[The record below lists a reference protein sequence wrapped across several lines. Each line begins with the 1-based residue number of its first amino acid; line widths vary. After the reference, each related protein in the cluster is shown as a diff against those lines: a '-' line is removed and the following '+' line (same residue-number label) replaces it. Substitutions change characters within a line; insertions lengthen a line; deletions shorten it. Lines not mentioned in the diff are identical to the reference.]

1 MGFKLVLG
9 TIIGKPYPWTYG
21 ISIRAVMVNAY
32 EILSKGILER
42 ARGGG
47 LRRILMIDDDIE
59 LWLDSGGYQF
69 LKRGINVSVDMIA
82 KVYRSIDADFY
93 VSLDYPPS
101 PSDDAK
107 MRASKIARSIQNYRL
122 LKSLLSDKTILPV
135 YHFSTGEL
143 LRIQLSSYHDADYVC
158 IGGLVPYFMQL
169 AGKYSRLKAV
179 VFLALIRKLVS
190 SKIHA
195 LGLASPAVLPILRR
209 IEVDSAD
216 TMTWRQKAAYGKIII
231 PGMGE
236 RHVSGRR
243 VRFGPKYTTS
253 SDWGK
258 IRHYLSVIKDIGLNI
273 ELEDLVSDFT
283 FRAIFNAWSLQYIAE
298 QAYDGEEIVS
308 PAFRKLYDKASRLRD
323 MEVLELENYFSSLVS

>member
-1 MGFKLVLG
+1 MNFKLVLG
-9 TIIGKPYPWTYG
+9 TIIGKPYPWIYG
-21 ISIRAVMVNAY
+21 IRIRAVMVNAY
-32 EILSKGILER
+32 EILSKGVLEK
-42 ARGGG
+42 ARGKG
-47 LRRILMIDDDIE
+47 LRKILGVSDDVE

-69 LKRGINVSVDMIA
+69 LKRGINVTVDMIA
-82 KVYRSIDADFY
+82 RVYRSIDADFY

-101 PSDDAK
+101 PSDDVK
-107 MRASKIARSIQNYRL
+107 VRASKIAKSIQNYKL
-122 LKSLLSDKTILPV
+122 LKRLLSDKIILPV

-143 LRIQLSSYHDADYVC
+143 LKTQLSSYHDADYVC

-209 IEVDSAD
+209 IEVNSAD
-216 TMTWRQKAAYGKIII
+216 TMTWRQKAAYGKVII

-243 VRFGPKYTTS
+243 VRFGPKYTTD
-253 SDWGK
+253 SDWKK
-258 IRHYLSVIKDIGLNI
+258 IRHYLSVIKDRGLNI

-298 QAYDGEEIVS
+298 QAYDGGEIVS
-308 PAFRKLYDKASRLRD
+308 PAFRRLYDEAAKLRN
-323 MEVLELENYFSSLVS
+323 MEILELENYFSSLVS